1 MPNHPTKS
9 NRAPWREGL
18 HQIIFEADTPAGK
31 LFDLV
36 LFWSILASVLAVV
49 LESMQEIQT
58 DFGDLLSAVEWG
70 FTVLFSVEYGL
81 RLISVRRPL
90 KYMVSFFGLVDLVS
104 IMPSYLALFA
114 IGSHSLLVIRV
125 LRLLR
130 VFRVL
135 KMRRYMQ
142 DADVLI
148 SALRESR
155 RKILLFVDA
164 VLLLVL
170 IMGTLMYLVEGPEN
184 GFTSIPRGI
193 YWAIVTVTTVGYGD
207 ISPHTGLGQAIA
219 SLMMLMGYGIIA
231 VPTGIITAGIQQA
244 AKNKPLT
251 TQACPDC
258 MGEGHDTD
266 ARFCKF
272 CGGKL

>member
-1 MPNHPTKS
+1 M
-9 NRAPWREGL
+9 